1 MLATRYHA
9 CMQPIQTISLERL
22 VADLRALGIAPGDS
36 VLTHASLSRIGF
48 VPGGAETV
56 VRALVEAVG
65 PDGTALFPAHTGNP
79 DISPENP
86 PVFDV
91 RTSPTLN
98 IGAVP
103 EAARRYP
110 GALRSLQP
118 THSVTAIGARAAWFI
133 EGHEFSETPCGPG
146 SPYDKLCTAGG
157 KILLLGCDH
166 ESDTSIHMVE
176 ELAEVPYHMLPGVG
190 IMRISDA
197 EGHGHELPGRFHR
210 WGEERDFMRLD
221 GDLTERG
228 IQRIGKV
235 GEAICRLVNAAEMRD
250 FVLDRLRV
258 NPGILLPARRSN
270 VAD

>member
-1 MLATRYHA
+1 
-9 CMQPIQTISLERL
+9 MQSKETIPLDRL
-22 VADLRALGIAPGDS
+22 VADLHALGVAPGDS

-65 PDGTALFPAHTGNP
+65 PEGTALFPAHTGHP
-79 DISPENP
+79 GISPENP

-103 EAARRYP
+103 EAARQYP

-118 THSVTAIGARAAWFI
+118 THSVTAIGARATWFI
-133 EGHEFSETPCGPG
+133 EGHEFCVTPCGPG

-166 ESDTSIHMVE
+166 ESNTSIHMVE
-176 ELAEVPYHMLPGVG
+176 ELADVPYHMLPGVG
-190 IMRISDA
+190 IMRITDA
-197 EGHGHELPGRFHR
+197 GARVHELPGRFHR

-221 GDLTERG
+221 GEMTERG
-228 IQRIGKV
+228 IQRIGTV
-235 GEAICRLVNAAEMRD
+235 GEAVCRLVNAAGMRD
-250 FVLDRLRV
+250 FILNRLESDPR
-258 NPGILLPARRSN
+258 ILLPAQLSQP
-270 VAD
+270 A